1 MSFKG
6 EENVALLYTTG
17 RKLSV
22 VCDSCSECGCRHLKA
37 WKKVTSVITEDDTT
51 NDETAQNDDK
61 ESVTNVT
68 NNVHYLDYES
78 TITIKGKGKF
88 CFH

>member
-1 MSFKG
+1 MIH
-6 EENVALLYTTG
+6 EY
-17 RKLSV
+17 
-22 VCDSCSECGCRHLKA
+22 GCRHQKA
-37 WKKVTSVITEDDTT
+37 WKKVTEDDTT